1 MTEGRNILVCGRTGC
16 GKTYLVTRALE
27 QSRRLL
33 VYATKREE
41 ADYPGV
47 YFDGLQPDE
56 RQRCWQWWAY
66 SAGRCNKFRIV
77 YHPANTWDVNE
88 FDKWCKCVYQCGDMT
103 FVAEEIMSYT
113 TSFQLKSEQ
122 GVGFRTLLT
131 AGRTRG
137 CVCWLI
143 AQRPHGIPVEVRSEC
158 REAYL
163 FSMTHPGDI
172 DYIKQA
178 FGPEVA
184 EQVAQLKQY
193 EHVHWTEDGQHEV
206 GKA

>member
-16 GKTYLVTRALE
+16 GKTYLVTRALQ

-41 ADYPGV
+41 SDYPGV
-47 YFDGLQPDE
+47 YFDGLAPGE

-66 SAGRCNKFRIV
+66 SEGRCRRFRIV
-77 YHPANTWDVNE
+77 YHPANTWDTRE
-88 FDKWCKCVYQCGDMT
+88 FDRWCRCVYQLGDMT

-113 TSFQLKSEQ
+113 TSAMLKSDDAA
-122 GVGFRTLLT
+122 GLRTLLT
-131 AGRTRG
+131 AGRTRN
-137 CVCWLI
+137 VTAWLI

-158 REAYL
+158 REAFL
-163 FSMTHPGDI
+163 FSMTHPGDVE
-172 DYIKQA
+172 YIKQA
-178 FGPEVA
+178 FGPDVA
-184 EQVAQLKQY
+184 EQVAALKQY
-193 EHVHWTEDGQHEV
+193 EHVHWTEDGTHEV